1 VRTRQ
6 VRLVL
11 PAPSLQL
18 EPHARAFELPE
29 VETFAIASLTSELLA
44 ELNGVWP
51 GAFVPEDV
59 TVRAAY
65 RVRNVAVVDLGGA
78 SFSEGW
84 TTGSQAEILAV
95 YAIVHSIAAN
105 FDEIGSVKILINGGE
120 KSTFAGHVDLSRPLR
135 PDRSLET
142 APAGDR

>member
-11 PAPSLQL
+11 PAPSLKL

-29 VETFAIASLTSELLA
+29 VETFAIASLTSELLV
-44 ELNGVWP
+44 ELNSAWP

-59 TVRAAY
+59 TVRAVY
-65 RVRNVAVVDLGGA
+65 RVRNVAVVDLGGT
-78 SFSEGW
+78 SFSQGW

-95 YAIVHSIAAN
+95 YAIVHSITTN
-105 FDEIGSVKILINGGE
+105 FEEISSVKILINGGE
-120 KSTFAGHVDLSRPLR
+120 SSTFGGHLDLSRPLR

-142 APAGDR
+142 APAGAR